1 MSWNEAIELFFP
13 NYDMEEVEDALLERI
28 PD

>member
-1 MSWNEAIELFFP
+1 MSWIDAIELFFP
-13 NYDMEEVEDALLERI
+13 NYDMEEVEDALSERI